1 MQQPNQKVRAL
12 PLSRGILALAFLL
25 LFGCTNARPPEQPRS
40 GFGGTDYVTTHV
52 TKQHIIR
59 NGTSFFVFAPVASDA
74 PLSRPAQ
81 LVLFFH
87 GWTLTNPATYGGW
100 LDHLA
105 RRGCVVLC
113 PEYEPTTSTPMG
125 AFTANAM
132 QSVHEAVGWLRE
144 RHDLPVDWDHVVVV
158 GHSAGGILAA
168 NYAVLAKSA
177 QAPVPKAVFAV
188 HPGTYWVRRS
198 DNYTP
203 LENMAEMAPDTLL
216 LVLQGDEDRL
226 ALPRDGRELIAS
238 TTNVPP
244 EKKRLVVL
252 HADGHG
258 RPKIQS
264 GHFACFAQDSA
275 YDANAIINGVE
286 VSSADRK
293 VEIEPQTYLVYW
305 RLLDAL
311 IAAPPG
317 CSLNEALGGEPTT
330 LDLGAWSDG
339 TPIRRLEER

>member
-1 MQQPNQKVRAL
+1 MKRQIQKVRVL

-25 LFGCTNARPPEQPRS
+25 LCGCTYARPPEQPRS
-40 GFGGTDYVTTHV
+40 GFGGADYVTTQVRKLHV
-52 TKQHIIR
+52 AR
-59 NGTSFFVFAPVASDA
+59 NGTSFFVFAPVLSDA

-81 LVLFFH
+81 LVIFFH
-87 GWTLTNPATYGGW
+87 GWTLTNPASYGGW

-113 PEYEPTTSTPMG
+113 LEYEPTTSTPMG

-132 QSVHEAVGWLRE
+132 ESVREAVGWLRE
-144 RHDLPVDWDHVVVV
+144 RQDLSVDWDRVVVV
-158 GHSAGGILAA
+158 GHSAGGMLAA
-168 NYAVLAKSA
+168 NYAALAKSS

-188 HPGTYWVRRS
+188 HPGTYWVKRS

-203 LENMAEMAPDTLL
+203 LENMAEIPPETLL

-226 ALPRDGRELIAS
+226 ALPRDGREIIAS
-238 TTNVPP
+238 ATNLPP

-252 HADGHG
+252 QADGHG
-258 RPKIQS
+258 RPRIQS
-264 GHFACFAQDSA
+264 GHFACCAHDSA

-293 VEIEPQTYLVYW
+293 VEIEPQAYLVYW

-317 CSLNEALGGEPTT
+317 CSLNEALGGEPTA
-330 LDLGAWSDG
+330 LDLGCWSDG